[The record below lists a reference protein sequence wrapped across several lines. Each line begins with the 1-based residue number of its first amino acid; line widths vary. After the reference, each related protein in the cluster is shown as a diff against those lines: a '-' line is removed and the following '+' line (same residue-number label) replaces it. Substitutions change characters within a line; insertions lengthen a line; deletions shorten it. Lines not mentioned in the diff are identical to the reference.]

1 VLAASDGA
9 PARRS
14 DVNLLKLIV
23 VLLPL
28 LIFPQTIYGYYAID
42 QTFSAGDEDTSGI
55 LLRVVSS
62 LPIFVLAGYLFVF
75 RSANLRAVPGG
86 HRWIVLLSM
95 WVLITGVFVGLLRQ
109 NDLRYLLGDTFRY
122 LITWV
127 TMYIALIAVCRL
139 VELGERRFLL
149 YAMDIL
155 AVLFVMDAVAG
166 IYLSLKF
173 PGNKISAQAA
183 ILGIFW
189 ALFQDRWPRWLS
201 GATVIL
207 CLAATLM
214 NGKRASLIGLVLLAV
229 WAVYLSLF
237 VSRRRAGAIVATFAV
252 SALLGWLVLPLISPS
267 VEQTFSSRFSRTFE
281 TVTGFIETDTDVSFA
296 GRRAE
301 IDNVREFFDDSPSLI
316 LLGGG
321 FGAQTPMYI
330 DTGVVSNTGDMHQ
343 VHIAW
348 GAYYLRNGIFGLLLL
363 AVFWLVCLMQRAF
376 TPSTGDARW
385 TNWHIITVI
394 FLGNVA
400 LHSLSSQT
408 LLEDIGT
415 PIFAALA
422 LGFALP
428 ENRRGGAEAL
438 AA

>member
-1 VLAASDGA
+1 
-9 PARRS
+9 
-14 DVNLLKLIV
+14 
-23 VLLPL
+23 
-28 LIFPQTIYGYYAID
+28 
-42 QTFSAGDEDTSGI
+42 
-55 LLRVVSS
+55 
-62 LPIFVLAGYLFVF
+62 
-75 RSANLRAVPGG
+75 
-86 HRWIVLLSM
+86 
-95 WVLITGVFVGLLRQ
+95 VLITGVFVGLLRQ
-109 NDLRYLLGDTFRY
+109 NDLRYILGDTFRY

-173 PGNKISAQAA
+173 PANKISAQAA

-201 GATVIL
+201 GATLIL

-214 NGKRASLIGLVLLAV
+214 NGKRASLIGLALLAV
-229 WAVYLSLF
+229 WAIYLSLF
-237 VSRRRAGAIVATFAV
+237 VSRRRTGAIVATFAV
-252 SALLGWLVLPLISPS
+252 SAVLGWILLPLISPN
-267 VEQTFSSRFSRTFE
+267 VEATFSSRFARTFE
-281 TVTGFIETDTDVSFA
+281 TATGFLETGADVSFA
-296 GRRAE
+296 GRKAE
-301 IDNVREFFDDSPSLI
+301 IDNVREYFDESPALT
-316 LLGGG
+316 LFGGG

-363 AVFWLVCLMQRAF
+363 AVFWLVCLAQRAF

-394 FLGNVA
+394 YLGNVA
-400 LHSLSSQT
+400 LHSLSSQS

-428 ENRRGGAEAL
+428 ETRRGGEAAL
-438 AA
+438 TA